1 MADSAVVT
9 PTSTLGKPSSALRI
23 VLAAERLFALHGID
37 GVSLR
42 QIAAEA
48 GSGNNSAVHY
58 HFGSKDALIVAIF
71 QHRLPQLHSARRLL
85 AMRCDHDDL
94 RSRLE
99 AHYLPLFSLAEE
111 TDNLYVSF
119 VEQLQRQQKTTPEP
133 IADLRG
139 LPDEGRSEHQEFR
152 RDLDRLLEHLDEPVR
167 QVRVSQAE
175 LMCLH
180 LAGDRERTRQ
190 GGGDVPQ
197 FDLFV
202 ESVLDGMTAFL
213 AAPTT
218 RSRR

>member
-1 MADSAVVT
+1 MT
-9 PTSTLGKPSSALRI
+9 PTTTLGKPSSALRI
-23 VLAAERLFALHGID
+23 VLTAERLFALHGID

-71 QHRLPQLHSARRLL
+71 EHRLPQLNSARQLL

-111 TDNLYVSF
+111 PDNLYVSF
-119 VEQLQRQQKTTPEP
+119 VEQLQRQQKTATAP
-133 IADLRG
+133 IAGLRG
-139 LPDEGRSEHQEFR
+139 LPDEGRSEHEEFR
-152 RDLDRLLEHLDEPVR
+152 RDLDRLLAHVDAPLR
-167 QVRVSQAE
+167 HVRVSQTE

-180 LAGDRERTRQ
+180 LAGDRERTRE
-190 GGGDVPQ
+190 GGGAVPP
-197 FDLFV
+197 FGLFV
-202 ESVLDGMTAFL
+202 ESVLDGTAAFL
-213 AAPTT
+213 GAPPT
-218 RSRR
+218 RMSR